1 MKRKG
6 SFIAAG
12 IQTISMQRS
21 IKKLKLVNKSKRFNE
36 DFIRILEELKNI
48 MTLQGEPFRAKA
60 YQRAQ
65 ESIIMFKVDII
76 NPTEQLKSVP
86 GIGTTILEKFN
97 EFIETGTLQ
106 VLERER
112 KNPVNILTQV
122 FGIGPKK
129 AKELIE
135 KGVTT
140 IEELRGNPQL
150 LNEKQILGVK
160 YFDAILQRIPRE
172 EITIFKG
179 ILEKT
184 FQDVDAGG
192 AEFSIVG
199 SYRRGMKTSGDID
212 VIITNNDDKG
222 NSKNT
227 FDIILDKLIKDK
239 IIVEILSRGKTK
251 SLTIVRVFPD
261 RPDSPVRRADFLY
274 SPSNEYA
281 FALLYFTGSKTFN
294 TFMRQRALDLGF
306 TLNEHSLSKMV
317 NGMKVAK
324 IEGEF
329 TTEESIF
336 KFLGVKYKSPVERTD
351 GRAIEL
357 KLETEMEEKI
367 EIPSAKRENGHNKT
381 IKNMQTKTTQT
392 KTIGDQIEKFQ
403 KEGISAIKLM
413 TEGEL
418 TKLIN
423 IANEAYYCD
432 DKPILT
438 DNMYDVLFTFLS
450 KRYPTN
456 KIVVEGHAG
465 CNVETKKN
473 KMTLPFQLWSM
484 DKIKPNTDA
493 ITKWTGKYSG
503 PYVVSCKLD
512 GVSGLYTIK
521 NGASK
526 LFTRGNGVIGQDISH
541 LIPFLRLPQFTDVAD
556 VADVA
561 ELAIRGEFIISKEN
575 FKKNYAGT
583 FANPRNFVAGVIN
596 QKNADKEK
604 CGNIDFVAYEVIKPE
619 LKPSDQMKFMESEIW
634 KGNGGLTVFHWNIEK
649 CKMSND
655 ILSDRLITMRK
666 ENKYEIDGL
675 VVVDD
680 KIYERPSKNP
690 EYAFA
695 FKMVISDQIA
705 EAHVTDVLWSPSK
718 DGYMKPRVQIEPIV
732 LGGVTIEFTTGFNA
746 KFIVDNKIGFGAV
759 IRIIRSGDVIP
770 HIESVVIPAE
780 VISLPYDV
788 PYKWNETGVDIII
801 DNKND
806 DGVVREKNITGFF
819 KHLEVEGLGTG
830 NIKRMIEA
838 GFDSVPKI
846 IAMKKADFLKVEGF
860 KEKLA
865 TKIFNG
871 IQEKVESST
880 LVNLMAASNIFGRG
894 FGTRR
899 FHEILK
905 QFPEIFNTNSNG
917 EILLCGRVD
926 DIRKID
932 GFAKK
937 TAERFV
943 EGIPQFIKFMKEAGL
958 QEKLIYDPKKNVT
971 AEDDTKKI
979 FEGKRIVM
987 TGFRD
992 KELMKWIESNGGIM
1006 AGSISSNTFVVLVKD
1021 KDETTGKADQAR
1033 KAGILLLTP
1042 EEFLKKYKS

>member
-222 NSKNT
+222 NRKNT

-403 KEGISAIKLM
+403 KEEMSAIKLM
-413 TEGEL
+413 TE
-418 TKLIN
+418 
-423 IANEAYYCD
+423 
-432 DKPILT
+432 
-438 DNMYDVLFTFLS
+438 
-450 KRYPTN
+450 
-456 KIVVEGHAG
+456 
-465 CNVETKKN
+465 
-473 KMTLPFQLWSM
+473 
-484 DKIKPNTDA
+484 DA
-493 ITKWTGKYSG
+493 
-503 PYVVSCKLD
+503 
-512 GVSGLYTIK
+512 
-521 NGASK
+521 
-526 LFTRGNGVIGQDISH
+526 
-541 LIPFLRLPQFTDVAD
+541 
-556 VADVA
+556 
-561 ELAIRGEFIISKEN
+561 
-575 FKKNYAGT
+575 
-583 FANPRNFVAGVIN
+583 
-596 QKNADKEK
+596 
-604 CGNIDFVAYEVIKPE
+604 
-619 LKPSDQMKFMESEIW
+619 
-634 KGNGGLTVFHWNIEK
+634 
-649 CKMSND
+649 
-655 ILSDRLITMRK
+655 
-666 ENKYEIDGL
+666 
-675 VVVDD
+675 
-680 KIYERPSKNP
+680 
-690 EYAFA
+690 
-695 FKMVISDQIA
+695 
-705 EAHVTDVLWSPSK
+705 
-718 DGYMKPRVQIEPIV
+718 
-732 LGGVTIEFTTGFNA
+732 
-746 KFIVDNKIGFGAV
+746 
-759 IRIIRSGDVIP
+759 
-770 HIESVVIPAE
+770 
-780 VISLPYDV
+780 
-788 PYKWNETGVDIII
+788 
-801 DNKND
+801 
-806 DGVVREKNITGFF
+806 
-819 KHLEVEGLGTG
+819 
-830 NIKRMIEA
+830 
-838 GFDSVPKI
+838 
-846 IAMKKADFLKVEGF
+846 
-860 KEKLA
+860 
-865 TKIFNG
+865 
-871 IQEKVESST
+871 
-880 LVNLMAASNIFGRG
+880 
-894 FGTRR
+894 
-899 FHEILK
+899 
-905 QFPEIFNTNSNG
+905 
-917 EILLCGRVD
+917 
-926 DIRKID
+926 
-932 GFAKK
+932 
-937 TAERFV
+937 
-943 EGIPQFIKFMKEAGL
+943 
-958 QEKLIYDPKKNVT
+958 
-971 AEDDTKKI
+971 
-979 FEGKRIVM
+979 
-987 TGFRD
+987 
-992 KELMKWIESNGGIM
+992 
-1006 AGSISSNTFVVLVKD
+1006 
-1021 KDETTGKADQAR
+1021 
-1033 KAGILLLTP
+1033 
-1042 EEFLKKYKS
+1042 